1 VEEQE
6 FERLLEHN
14 VPQVPP
20 EDVVREVTP
29 WRQAMNRVL
38 AGLALCTLTL
48 NFLCLNYILPAV
60 GLVLSLLG
68 FRALRRENRWFLGC
82 LVLTAVRCVY
92 TFPYL
97 VLRATILPSVSSPPW
112 VDQAL
117 TAAQVIAPFL
127 TFFCL
132 WRGLRAVQE
141 KAGLPPRAGSAAALL
156 VWYALL
162 CLLGAVQYSG
172 WILGG
177 AMIVAYL
184 LILYSLYRLSK
195 ELEETGYA
203 IRPAPVRVADG
214 RVAAALVTV
223 LLAGLVCGYLFGD
236 SYSMDWSAVET
247 SEQTQVE
254 DEKAHLLDLGFPENV
269 LNDLS
274 PEDIAACQG
283 ALQVVVHV
291 SDETIPDSRASL
303 TNSVKVPDQL
313 RMTAVGVQ
321 IPGDPETW
329 IVFHHFLWLTD
340 PGFFGT
346 ECLQLWPTYS
356 NSQSWTSGSPVT
368 GRVLY
373 DRDGTTFTAP
383 YAFLGQQTFTSSSF
397 FWGEQTR
404 TDIFAAFSMPRRGE
418 NYRGYVAYSTTA
430 IQEGYLLNSWA
441 NYTHQRTWLQYPVMT
456 AMEKRM
462 TDSSSDAGAFVTVQ
476 DALQLF
482 YTDRRMIEE
491 SRETG

>member
-1 VEEQE
+1 MSDRKWDSLEEQE
-6 FERLLEHN
+6 FEEMLEHS
-14 VPQVPP
+14 VPELPP
-20 EDVVREVTP
+20 EDVIREVTP
-29 WRQAMNRVL
+29 WRQSMNRVL
-38 AGLALCTLTL
+38 IGLALCTLTL

-68 FRALRRENRWFLGC
+68 FRALRRENRWFRGC
-82 LVLTAVRCVY
+82 LVLTAVRCAYV
-92 TFPYL
+92 FPSL
-97 VLRATILPSVSSPPW
+97 ILQTTILPSSYPSW
-112 VDQAL
+112 VARAL
-117 TAAQVIAPFL
+117 TAVNVLVPFL

-141 KAGLPPRAGSAAALL
+141 KAGLPPRAGSAAALM
-156 VWYALL
+156 VWCVLM
-162 CLLGAVQYSG
+162 CILGAVQYSG
-172 WILGG
+172 WILGW
-177 AMIVAYL
+177 AMIAGYL

-214 RVAAALVTV
+214 RVAAALCLV
-223 LLAGLVCGYLFGD
+223 LLVGFVCGYLFGD

-254 DEKAHLLDLGFPENV
+254 DEKAHLLDLGFPEDV

-274 PEDIAACQG
+274 PEDVAACQG

-303 TNSVKVPDQL
+303 TNSVKAPDQL
-313 RMTAVGVQ
+313 RITAVGVQ

-346 ECLQLWPTYS
+346 ECLQLWPTYY
-356 NSQSWTSGSPVT
+356 NSQGWASGGAVT

-373 DRDGTTFTAP
+373 DRDGTTFAAP
-383 YAFLGQQTFTSSSF
+383 YAFLGQQTFTSSSI
-397 FWGEQTR
+397 FWEDQTR

-430 IQEGYLLNSWA
+430 LQEGYLLNSWA
-441 NYTHQRTWLQYPVMT
+441 NYTHQRTWLQYPAMT

-462 TDSSSDAGAFVTVQ
+462 ADSSSQAGAFVTVQ
-476 DALQLF
+476 DALQF
-482 YTDRRMIEE
+482 YIDEAYD
-491 SRETG
+491 